1 MGWYSAYLL
10 VLLHLYKIM
19 LEIMG
24 GFIVGFIESE
34 FAKYTISLTILS
46 FLFGTIIK
54 FWLDKET
61 RNFQNSLEGKLDEYK
76 HKLEM
81 ERIRLQIA
89 YGGIFEKQ
97 ANALLDL
104 HQSLIDLQ
112 DQADV
117 AMNAAPEDSQSKMEF
132 RKIWTQLRREYSKNR
147 ALFPEEI
154 DKSIQEFFEKILN
167 AVSAYQS
174 VERKMLRAPS
184 DDEFDKLA
192 TQQDLAIQMI
202 MIGIPDIEQ
211 KIVESM
217 RVRLGVSC
225 DF

>member
-1 MGWYSAYLL
+1 MS
-10 VLLHLYKIM
+10 
-19 LEIMG
+19 E
-24 GFIVGFIESE
+24 FIVEFIESE
-34 FAKYTISLTILS
+34 LAKYTITLTILS

-61 RNFQNSLEGKLDEYK
+61 RSFQNSLEGKLDDYK

-112 DQADV
+112 HQADA
-117 AMNAAPEDSQSKMEF
+117 AMNAAPENNQSKIEF
-132 RKIWTQLRREYSKNR
+132 RKVWAQLRNEYSKNR
-147 ALFPEEI
+147 ALLPEEI
-154 DKSIQEFFEKILN
+154 DKSIKEFLEKIFK
-167 AVSAYQS
+167 AVWAYQS
-174 VERKMLRAPS
+174 VEIRILRAPS

-192 TQQDLAIQMI
+192 AKQDQAIDVI
-202 MIGIPDIEQ
+202 MVEIPEIEQ

-217 RVRLGVSC
+217 RFRLGVSS
-225 DF
+225 DL

>member
-1 MGWYSAYLL
+1 M
-10 VLLHLYKIM
+10 
-19 LEIMG
+19 E
-24 GFIVGFIESE
+24 FIESE
-34 FAKYTISLTILS
+34 FAKYTITLTILS

-61 RNFQNSLEGKLDEYK
+61 RAFQNSLEGKLDEYK

-112 DQADV
+112 HQADV

-132 RKIWTQLRREYSKNR
+132 RKVWAQLRNEYSKNR
-147 ALFPEEI
+147 ALLPEEI
-154 DKSIQEFFEKILN
+154 DNSIKEFLEKIFK
-167 AVSAYQS
+167 AVLAYQS
-174 VERKMLRAPS
+174 VERRLLRTPS
-184 DDEFDKLA
+184 DEEFDKLA
-192 TQQDLAIQMI
+192 AKQDQAIDVI
-202 MIGIPDIEQ
+202 MVEIPEIEQ
-211 KIVESM
+211 QIVESM
-217 RVRLGVSC
+217 RLRLGVSS

>member
-1 MGWYSAYLL
+1 M
-10 VLLHLYKIM
+10 
-19 LEIMG
+19 E
-24 GFIVGFIESE
+24 FIESE
-34 FAKYTISLTILS
+34 FAKYTITLTILS

-112 DQADV
+112 HQADA
-117 AMNAAPEDSQSKMEF
+117 AMNAAPEDNQSKVEF
-132 RKIWTQLRREYSKNR
+132 RKVWTQLRHEYSKNR

-154 DKSIQEFFEKILN
+154 DKSIKEFLEKIFK
-167 AVSAYQS
+167 AVLAYQS
-174 VERKMLRAPS
+174 VERRMLRTPS
-184 DDEFDKLA
+184 DEEFDKLA
-192 TQQDLAIQMI
+192 AKQDQAIEVI
-202 MIGIPDIEQ
+202 MVEIPEIEQ

-217 RVRLGVSC
+217 RGRLGVSS